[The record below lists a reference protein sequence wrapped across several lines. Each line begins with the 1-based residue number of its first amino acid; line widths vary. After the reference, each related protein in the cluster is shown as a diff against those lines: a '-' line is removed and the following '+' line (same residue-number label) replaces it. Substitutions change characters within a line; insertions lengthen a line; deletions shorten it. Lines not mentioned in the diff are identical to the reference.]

1 MTRHS
6 IINLLLVISTYGC
19 SSTMHQQGTS
29 ECIETKIE
37 EFQAAP
43 VANPPIEIYQYSY
56 NGKLVYLV
64 SAPCCDMYTTLY
76 DENCN
81 IICYPSG
88 GITGEGD
95 RRCNDFSETRSA
107 EKLIWK
113 DDRKN

>member
-1 MTRHS
+1 M
-6 IINLLLVISTYGC
+6 LQLD
-19 SSTMHQQGTS
+19 TS

-37 EFQAAP
+37 EFKAEP
-43 VANPPIEIYQYSY
+43 VANPPIEIHQYSY
-56 NGKLVYLV
+56 NGKLVYLA
-64 SAPCCDMYTTLY
+64 SAPCCDMYATLY

-95 RRCNDFSETRSA
+95 GRCKDFFETRSD